1 MFKRK
6 KLFQFSDILGSPST
20 RPSKLVEKIID
31 KIRTQDR
38 EMKRQWSSI
47 SAVSLALSQSKKL
60 GQLHNNN
67 KNKKHI
73 AGLNFADLVQRAWS
87 AHNPQHSLGSVP
99 EEQVVGKFR
108 AAAAS
113 VLSPAN
119 RQFRAEQAKR
129 AADAR
134 NCKDKNKRR
143 IVLGGQAFSVDDDDL
158 SVFQVDDNVEKVRQ
172 QVDVVERE
180 EDDVVPELG
189 NNEDHAVYRRLSG
202 GPKRAPPLGMLH
214 KQVSISST
222 FYAHIFCTNINSA
235 AFL

>member
-1 MFKRK
+1 
-6 KLFQFSDILGSPST
+6 
-20 RPSKLVEKIID
+20 
-31 KIRTQDR
+31 
-38 EMKRQWSSI
+38 MKRQWSSI
-47 SAVSLALSQSKKL
+47 SAVSLALAQSKKL

-67 KNKKHI
+67 NKNKKPYP
-73 AGLNFADLVQRAWS
+73 GLNFADLVQRAWS
-87 AHNPQHSLGSVP
+87 AHNPQHTLGSVP

-119 RQFRAEQAKR
+119 RQFRADQAKR

-158 SVFQVDDNVEKVRQ
+158 SVFQVDDNVEKGRNQ
-172 QVDVVERE
+172 HAVDVLERE

-189 NNEDHAVYRRLSG
+189 ANEDHAVYRRLSG

-214 KQVSISST
+214 KQVSI
-222 FYAHIFCTNINSA
+222 FNIH
-235 AFL
+235 FLCVDA